1 MKRVLLATSRNSL
14 YREDFE
20 RAGFTVAEAPAAEGE
35 GGEQRLECFPGDF
48 AIVEFSDGSS
58 DPPVLLE
65 RLRAKGARLIGV
77 TGRFGEAVRKLLAAV
92 GVADCFLSLDVDG
105 LVRYVALAHA
115 QVPGGEE
122 HLLVLDDS
130 APRRAIIQSIAERF
144 NYHAVFTVK
153 ADEFFDAA
161 RRLPSL
167 AVVNIGAPGFSVGAF
182 VKQWMADSSLKRVP
196 CLPCKDMDEGLF
208 VHELVSGLNRIAKA
222 ILSPE
227 ELYSFLL
234 VMLFRREIAPLAERL
249 ARLVDLDA
257 LGDFAREPLARIYFN
272 RGPDTGALGRILSG
286 NEFASLKSAAE
297 SLQKTLVKTAGLRWM
312 LREESA
318 RPTCGPRGA

>member
-1 MKRVLLATSRNSL
+1 MKRVLLATSHNSL

-20 RAGFTVAEAPAAEGE
+20 KAGFAAVDAPAAEDPDGMRF
-35 GGEQRLECFPGDF
+35 GCAPGDF
-48 AIVEFSDGSS
+48 AVVEFCEGSGGLHG
-58 DPPVLLE
+58 LLE
-65 RLRAKGARLIGV
+65 RLRADKMRVIGV
-77 TGRFGEAVRKLLAAV
+77 AGKINDPVKKLLMAE
-92 GVADCFLSLDVDG
+92 GVADCFSSIDVDG
-105 LVRYVALAHA
+105 LVRHVALAHG
-115 QVPGGEE
+115 QVLGGEE
-122 HLLVLDDS
+122 YLLVLDEAAS
-130 APRRAIIQSIAERF
+130 RQGIIQSIAERF
-144 NYHAVFTVK
+144 SFHTRFVSK

-161 RRLPSL
+161 RQLPSL
-167 AVVNIGAPGFSVGAF
+167 AVVNIGSPGFSVGAF
-182 VKQWMADSSLKRVP
+182 VKRWMADSELKKVP

-208 VHELVSGLNRIAKA
+208 VHELVSGLNRIARA

-234 VMLFRREIAPLAERL
+234 VMLFRREIAPLVERL
-249 ARLVDLDA
+249 ARLVDLDR
-257 LGDFAREPLARIYFN
+257 LGDFARDPLARIYFS

-286 NEFASLKSAAE
+286 DEFASLKSAAE